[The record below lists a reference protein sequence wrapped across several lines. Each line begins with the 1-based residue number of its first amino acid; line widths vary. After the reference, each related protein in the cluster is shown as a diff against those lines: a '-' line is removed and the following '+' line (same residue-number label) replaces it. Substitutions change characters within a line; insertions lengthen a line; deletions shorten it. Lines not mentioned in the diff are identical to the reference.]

1 MMKNYAVKK
10 MAVFLAIAIFLLNFN
25 AESNQY
31 EKKRVKIALYDSI
44 SPSVRLIESAF
55 RYSWNTGEEKYEM
68 EVKRIDFKDVMNGSL
83 KNYDVLVIGASG
95 RQYFHG
101 LIPKWKE
108 EVKKFIENGGGYVG
122 ICGGANI
129 ASMGYENPHTL
140 LDFII
145 NIASLR
151 IVDAYINDDQNEEW
165 QYLWKEG
172 GRANIP
178 VKNEI
183 IGNDIFA
190 GMRERYITYGGG
202 PGLYNM
208 KNAVGLA
215 KYMEEPSDIAP
226 IHYWIW
232 AGKWIP
238 YKKITTDIKGYYS
251 SAETN
256 YGKGKV
262 IIFGGHPEIP
272 PRINGSVEEF
282 FGLSIYGIP
291 RYVYSFVGGERMNWS
306 YNWWIL
312 RRAVAYVCNLPL
324 PPPNELYVYINPPSD
339 NEIEAYA
346 ENAEKVEFYI
356 DGNLF
361 SVDNSPPFKIKY
373 EMKGE
378 HIIKTVAFDGEGG
391 EAWSERTVNIQ

>member
-1 MMKNYAVKK
+1 MMKNHALKK
-10 MAVFLAIAIFLLNFN
+10 MFIFLITLLLLLNFN
-25 AESNQY
+25 VKSTSY
-31 EKKRVKIALYDSI
+31 KKEKVRIALYDSV
-44 SPSVRLIESAF
+44 SPSVRLIESSLH
-55 RYSWNTGEEKYEM
+55 YSWNVKNRKYEM
-68 EVKRIDFKDVMNGSL
+68 ELKRIDFKDVINESL
-83 KNYDVLVIGASG
+83 KNYDVLIIGASG

-129 ASMGYENPHTL
+129 ASMGYEKPHTL

-172 GRANIP
+172 GRANIAI
-178 VKNEI
+178 KNEI
-183 IGNDIFA
+183 VKNDIFA
-190 GMRERYITYGGG
+190 GMKERYITYGGG
-202 PGLYNM
+202 PGLYKMNDA
-208 KNAVGLA
+208 KGLA
-215 KYMEEPSDIAP
+215 KYVEEPSDVAP
-226 IHYWIW
+226 LHYWTW
-232 AGKWIP
+232 TGKWIP
-238 YKKITTDIKGYYS
+238 YKTIKTDIKGYYS
-251 SAETN
+251 SAETT

-262 IIFGGHPEIP
+262 VIFGGHPEIP
-272 PRINGSVEEF
+272 PRINGSVDEF

-291 RYVYSFVGGERMNWS
+291 RYVYSWVGGEQMNWS

-312 RRAVAYVCNLPL
+312 RRTVAYVCNLPL
-324 PPPNELYVYINPPSD
+324 PPPNELYVYVNPPS
-339 NEIEAYA
+339 NGEIEAYA

-361 SVDNSPPFKIKY
+361 SVDYNPPFKIKY
-373 EMKGE
+373 DMKGE
-378 HIIKTVAFDGEGG
+378 HIIKAIAFDGNGG
-391 EAWSERTVNIQ
+391 EAWNERIVNIQ